1 MDNVPFA
8 DFAKPGVKVK
18 IEIECLTAEYAQG
31 VVVVRGVVKSGDL
44 SLWSGIQ

>member
-18 IEIECLTAEYAQG
+18 KEIECLTAEYAQG
-31 VVVVRGVVKSGDL
+31 AVVVRIEVRDGHRTRGN
-44 SLWSGIQ
+44 